1 MYQTVN
7 IKESKGRD
15 PSKPNTQF
23 LTLHPRVSVAYYES
37 VSYTHDAG
45 PAGRGPR
52 PHGVCIFTFSPW
64 GAYFVLDAVLK
75 QATKVQRQTNKTPR
89 NEQVTA
95 HDQATPSVGSSG
107 SSQHQ
112 RLQAA
117 SGAWARGKA
126 GASGHAHSA
135 VREMMADEPEQSWV
149 CWERIWTSNL
159 WKPTRHPFFRAG
171 LLLSHNKSV
180 VQKQTIGK
188 L

>member
-1 MYQTVN
+1 M
-7 IKESKGRD
+7 
-15 PSKPNTQF
+15 
-23 LTLHPRVSVAYYES
+23 
-37 VSYTHDAG
+37 
-45 PAGRGPR
+45 
-52 PHGVCIFTFSPW
+52 
-64 GAYFVLDAVLK
+64 LDAVLK

-135 VREMMADEPEQSWV
+135 VREMMADDQNNRES
-149 CWERIWTSNL
+149 
-159 WKPTRHPFFRAG
+159 AG
-171 LLLSHNKSV
+171 SASGQVIYENQLDTHFSGPACSFLIIS
-180 VQKQTIGK
+180 Q
-188 L
+188 